1 MEATRTTSVTSAS
14 APNEQMIYNMDP
26 AYQVGYTQQEV
37 DGKNSENITYSKQC
51 WVPIEDLIIQA
62 LSGVPF
68 YS

>member
-37 DGKNSENITYSKQC
+37 DGKNSENITYT
-51 WVPIEDLIIQA
+51 
-62 LSGVPF
+62 
-68 YS
+68 